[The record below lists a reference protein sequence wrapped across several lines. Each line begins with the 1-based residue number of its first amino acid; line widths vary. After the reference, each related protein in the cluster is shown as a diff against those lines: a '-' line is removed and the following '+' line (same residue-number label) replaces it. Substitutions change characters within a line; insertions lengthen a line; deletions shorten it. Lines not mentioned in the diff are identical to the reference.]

1 MNGKVPSLRCSKVFF
16 MFPACLLGRATILKL
31 PQPRSKGGQVI
42 IEHQSLC
49 GQAPGAPR
57 ACCPLDSNLRY
68 FAGMFLI
75 TLKTRADTQLQAE
88 KPRFVYFP
96 RNCIRP
102 CTSTYSSH
110 PVSGTPDAKYCLVVA
125 FVDMTFYWL
134 LLKNTDGSKALHQP
148 GL

>member
-1 MNGKVPSLRCSKVFF
+1 
-16 MFPACLLGRATILKL
+16 
-31 PQPRSKGGQVI
+31 
-42 IEHQSLC
+42 
-49 GQAPGAPR
+49 
-57 ACCPLDSNLRY
+57 
-68 FAGMFLI
+68 MFLI